1 MKIYIITQNIKIKGI
16 IYKKLNEIMRI
27 FILILKHKSVK
38 KLDEIMRILILILK
52 HNLMIIN

>member
-52 HNLMIIN
+52 HS